1 MIVKEKDITNPF
13 PHHQMIIPH
22 FQTIRAFK
30 ARNLS
35 FALLIMGESG
45 RRKRDYGERSY
56 DASWGLISAIDPLI
70 SIDSVSTYAVYYYFY
85 LRTSQGGSRAG
96 NLRNGAGDRKE
107 EEIEEMQSRRL

>member
-56 DASWGLISAIDPLI
+56 DANWVLISAIDPLI
-70 SIDSVSTYAVYYYFY
+70 SIDSVSPYAFYCYFC
-85 LRTSQGGSRAG
+85 LRMSQGKVERGLFSS
-96 NLRNGAGDRKE
+96 GAGSKKE
-107 EEIEEMQSRRL
+107 EEGD